1 MPIARLSAVSF
12 MRDDRQNGFPEIM
25 IRSLL
30 RLCSAIGRRAR
41 AGWGAVVRTSTD
53 PYLPLIIL
61 GVVAAAFVFAFIFDA
76 PPMVVFGVL
85 FVGCLTAFIETT
97 LHKENGGR

>member
-1 MPIARLSAVSF
+1 MC
-12 MRDDRQNGFPEIM
+12 DDQQNGLPKIM
-25 IRSLL
+25 MRSLL

-41 AGWGAVVRTSTD
+41 AGWGAVVRTSKD

-61 GVVAAAFVFAFIFDA
+61 GVVAAAFGFAFIFDV

-85 FVGCLTAFIETT
+85 VIGCLTAFIETK